1 MGTSALSFIQDRA
14 NVSGLSVGPFFYS
27 LDEVI
32 FTVSSVSLC
41 RSVHASVPESFRASV
56 VRSARRSSG
65 FFFLVKAALA
75 AGKNRKVLLLMMRA
89 FAPSATTASDPT
101 TSSGFGSGLS
111 SGSQSKNSHSYLKL
125 ILYCCLPNGC
135 QHTKFHPNWTKNW
148 LYVGLGWLVR

>member
-1 MGTSALSFIQDRA
+1 M
-14 NVSGLSVGPFFYS
+14 
-27 LDEVI
+27 I

-125 ILYCCLPNGC
+125 ILCRFLPNSC
-135 QHTKFHPNWTKNW
+135 PHTKFHPSRTKNIKVKNICYW
-148 LYVGLGWLVR
+148 LALVSWSGQSKNSCIDFKLILFEF